1 MAHLDPFS
9 VYNDPILTNFSVGF
23 DDQTLIATQLAP
35 ITPVALPSG
44 KYRVFNRAN
53 WLIFPDGR
61 DPGTV
66 ANEVRGA
73 VWSQDTYLTH
83 EHSLQAAVTDEEQQ
97 VYRNAI
103 ANAQSNLFINIDPK
117 QDATELVTRAIMLRH
132 EKLVADTA
140 RNLSNYVSGQKVT
153 LSGTSQWDNQTPLGS
168 GGTPNLPVSD
178 PVNDIMTGIR
188 AVYRAVRRL
197 PNVMIMPWNVAS
209 FIENHPRIVQRFQ
222 NFTLQSPEAFRLLT
236 GFNGRIVLAESM
248 YNAAD
253 NIDASPNI
261 TTLWGNDVILAVVD
275 DSLAQN
281 TQTFLKT
288 FAMPYDNGQ
297 VRTVDTWREEPR
309 KSDLVRVSMKYDLKI
324 VSPSAGYFIQNAV
337 AYAGN

>member
-1 MAHLDPFS
+1 MAQYDPYAI
-9 VYNDPILTNFSVGF
+9 YNDPILTNFSVGF
-23 DDQTLIATQLAP
+23 QDQSLIAEELAP

-53 WLIFPDGR
+53 WLIYPDGR

-66 ANEVRGA
+66 ANEIRGA
-73 VWSQDTYLTH
+73 VWSQDTYLVH

-97 VYRNAI
+97 VY
-103 ANAQSNLFINIDPK
+103 ANALQNAQANIYANINPYV
-117 QDATELVTRAIMLRH
+117 DATNMVTRAIRLRH

-153 LSGTSQWDNQTPLGS
+153 LAGASQWDNYTPLGS

-178 PVNDIMTGIR
+178 PVNDIQTAIR
-188 AVYRAVRRL
+188 AVYRAVRRV
-197 PNVMIMPWNVAS
+197 PNVMIVPWNVAS
-209 FIENHPRIVQRFQ
+209 FIENHPRLVNRFQ
-222 NFTLQSPEAFRLLT
+222 YTTLTSPNAFNMIT
-236 GFNGRIVLAESM
+236 GFQGRIVLAESM

-253 NIDASPNI
+253 NVDASPNI

-275 DSLAQN
+275 DNLSEN

-288 FAMPYDNGQ
+288 FAMPYPDGNI
-297 VRTVDTWREEPR
+297 RTVDRWREEPR
-309 KSDLVRVSMKYDLKI
+309 KSDLVRCSMKYDLKI
-324 VSPSAGYFIQNAV
+324 VSASAGYIIQNAV
-337 AYAGN
+337 GYAGN